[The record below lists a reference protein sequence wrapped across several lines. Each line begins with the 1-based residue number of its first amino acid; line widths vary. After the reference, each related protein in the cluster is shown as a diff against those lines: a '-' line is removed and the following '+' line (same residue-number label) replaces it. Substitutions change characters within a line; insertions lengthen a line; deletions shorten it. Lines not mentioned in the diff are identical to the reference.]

1 MSEEFLILSEEELLK
16 GVTKVNPVKP
26 KKSPATSAASAERH
40 TNQRREEPRRS
51 GSRPTA
57 DRRREE
63 PRRPSNRPTMDRRR
77 EDPRRSTSR
86 PTADR
91 SNSQRSSG
99 DRRPSSRRSRKTKRS
114 LLKSLFGVV

>member
-51 GSRPTA
+51 GSRPTM

-63 PRRPSNRPTMDRRR
+63 PRGPSN
-77 EDPRRSTSR
+77 R